1 MMLIISPLL
10 SFLRD
15 WKDGEELKWV
25 QGDQVESL
33 AVVVKVRNDNR
44 IEDGGGKE
52 EIFRYLEE
60 EENNIR
66 KEQFLFFSL

>member
-1 MMLIISPLL
+1 M
-10 SFLRD
+10 
-15 WKDGEELKWV
+15 
-25 QGDQVESL
+25 
-33 AVVVKVRNDNR
+33 KVRNDNR